1 MTRIIRLALNPK
13 DTQLWNLKQVGQFN
27 HAGNPV
33 TVIAAYPHRSHKS
46 NGFGPLHGQACLT
59 FHMHYY
65 DLDSASDED
74 IREYFLANLTGTVAT
89 AARSAMGLH
98 LVEVAAM
105 EMTTEELDRNAD
117 NIEAALNNAD
127 EAARRVKN
135 LELDPVYIS

>member
-59 FHMHYY
+59 FHMHHH
-65 DLDSASDED
+65 DLDSASDKV
-74 IREYFLANLTGTVAT
+74 IREYFLANLTGSVAT

-98 LVEVAAM
+98 LVELAVM
-105 EMTTEELDRNAD
+105 EMTTEEIDHNAN
-117 NIEAALNNAD
+117 NIEATLKRVD
-127 EAARRVKN
+127 EAALRVKD

>member
-1 MTRIIRLALNPK
+1 MTRIIRLALNPN

-46 NGFGPLHGQACLT
+46 NGFDPLHGQACLT
-59 FHMHYY
+59 FHMHYH
-65 DLDSASDED
+65 DLNSASDED
-74 IREYFLANLTGTVAT
+74 IRGYFLSNLTGSVAT

-117 NIEAALNNAD
+117 NIEVTLDHVGDAAL
-127 EAARRVKN
+127 RVKD
-135 LELDPVYIS
+135 LELDPV